1 MSLNNSVLSALVA
14 DAQALG
20 PHWIY
25 DQAAIAA
32 AFTNFDNFAAPMAT
46 YHEGKK
52 AGDFT
57 HYGDQTMLLVRHMKN
72 HGGQFDLA
80 SFASE
85 WRAFWE
91 NPTNKSYR
99 DGATKATLANLQE
112 GKSPLEA
119 GSPSVDISA
128 VGRIAPLLRLGT
140 HAAVLA
146 AVKAHTRFT
155 HSDEV
160 VQAAEWFA
168 AIALAVAAGTAPD
181 DAVRTILPP
190 DHLAAG
196 AASAASAASDADA
209 LKLYGLGCKT
219 EMALPGIVHLI
230 LRYRDDGAKAME
242 QNLFAGGD
250 TSGRG
255 MILAMIYGAMP
266 GASPSALAEKLTV
279 ASELTSLL
287 S

>member
-1 MSLNNSVLSALVA
+1 MSLNNSVLSTLVA

-32 AFTNFDNFAAPMAT
+32 TFTNFSQFAAPMAT
-46 YHEGKK
+46 YHEGKR

-72 HGGQFDLA
+72 HGGRFDLA

-91 NPTNKSYR
+91 NPSNKSYR
-99 DGATKATLANLQE
+99 DGATKSTLANLQD
-112 GKSPLEA
+112 GKSPSES
-119 GSPSVDISA
+119 GSASVDISA
-128 VGRIAPLLRLGT
+128 VGRIAPLLRLGST
-140 HAAVLA
+140 TEILA
-146 AVKAHTRFT
+146 AVKAHTSFT
-155 HSDEV
+155 HSAEV

-168 AIALAVAAGTAPD
+168 KITLAVAAGTAPD
-181 DAVRTILPP
+181 EAVRATIPES
-190 DHLAAG
+190 HLAAG
-196 AASAASAASDADA
+196 TASAASGATDADA
-209 LKLYGLGCKT
+209 LKQYGLGCKT
-219 EMALPGIVHLI
+219 EMALPGVIHLI
-230 LRYRDDGAKAME
+230 VRYGDDGTKAME

-255 MILAMIYGAMP
+255 MILAMVYGAMP
-266 GASPSALAEKLTV
+266 SAKPSELADKLTV
-279 ASELTSLL
+279 ASELQALL